1 MERAGVP
8 ATLVPKTSATTAP
21 PNQARLHSLTCS
33 RSDLWRRAG
42 HPSPSKAGGCRL
54 HRPNV
59 TCRKLPLAASS
70 FRSVEEEALRL
81 LGQQLHHHECL
92 SPLVGLGGASE
103 RGWRSFAHGLLLDV
117 PSVEDPS
124 SESIEGQIAQSSHMD
139 FGGSGDRALRITGH
153 AAEFPLHRPQV
164 IGRTVPTGHI

>member
-1 MERAGVP
+1 MDGGILRWLHPPIGR
-8 ATLVPKTSATTAP
+8 TSATTAP

-42 HPSPSKAGGCRL
+42 HPSLSKAGDCRL

-59 TCRKLPLAASS
+59 LVASCHSLPAA
-70 FRSVEEEALRL
+70 FAVGHVEEEARRL

-103 RGWRSFAHGLLLDV
+103 RGRSEERRVGK
-117 PSVEDPS
+117 E
-124 SESIEGQIAQSSHMD
+124 
-139 FGGSGDRALRITGH
+139 
-153 AAEFPLHRPQV
+153 
-164 IGRTVPTGHI
+164 